1 MIENFEFMDAPAP
14 DDDSA
19 PDDDD
24 DEVDRP
30 FDPYPA
36 GRGLLGGAIDPLEA
50 ADLERKR
57 RREDG

>member
-14 DDDSA
+14 DEESA
-19 PDDDD
+19 LDNS